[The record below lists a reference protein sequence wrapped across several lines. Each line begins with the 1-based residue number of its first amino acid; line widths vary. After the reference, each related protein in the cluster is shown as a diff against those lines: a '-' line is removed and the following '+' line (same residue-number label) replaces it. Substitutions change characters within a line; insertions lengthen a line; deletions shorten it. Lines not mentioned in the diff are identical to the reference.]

1 MYLKDHYKIL
11 ELAPSATLQDIKK
24 AYRKLAQQ
32 YHPDKN
38 NDAYSEASF
47 AAIKEAYETLTN
59 PVKKNQYLQER
70 WYNRATNN
78 TNTEQLITP
87 VNILKQALEFE
98 KYTSTLDV
106 FRMDDESLYEYMNEL
121 LDDATLSK
129 LQQFNEV
136 EVNQQIMLTLIKPIR
151 FLKYEKA
158 TLITAK
164 LSKLTGNN
172 TQSLSLINNTLQKI
186 QQKEKWESRKWIVV
200 LFITL
205 AICLLIKLVA
215 D

>member
-186 QQKEKWESRKWIVV
+186 QQKEKWESRKWMVV

>member
-1 MYLKDHYKIL
+1 MYLKDHYKTL

-32 YHPDKN
+32 YHPDKS
-38 NDAYSEASF
+38 NDPYAAANF
-47 AAIKEAYETLTN
+47 AEIKEAYETLSN

-70 WYNRATNN
+70 WYNRATGN
-78 TNTEQLITP
+78 TNTEQVVTP

-106 FRMDDESLYEYMNEL
+106 YRMDQQSLYEYINEL
-121 LDDATLSK
+121 LDDDTISK
-129 LQQFNEV
+129 LLQFNEA

-158 TLITAK
+158 ILLAEK
-164 LSKLTGNN
+164 LSKITGNN
-172 TQSLSLINNTLQKI
+172 TQSHSLINSMLKEI

-205 AICLLIKLVA
+205 AICLLIKSVA